1 MKQTV
6 VPKAPVYKQQDLL
19 LLLLRHKHGLN
30 IVPHKEGGQV
40 LHTLREAAVM
50 VVMVG
55 IKK

>member
-6 VPKAPVYKQQDLL
+6 VPKKPVYKQQDLL

-30 IVPHKEGGQV
+30 IVPHKEGGQF